1 MNAGHLIITAIGI
14 IAIIYG
20 IYLLNNTKHPKH
32 EK

>member
-1 MNAGHLIITAIGI
+1 MLGHIIITAIGI

-20 IYLLNNTKHPKH
+20 LFLLNTKHKPKH